1 MGGIMVAKLMVIFFS
16 AILIN
21 NFVLT
26 RFLGI
31 CPFLGVSQQ
40 IETAIGMGLAV
51 VFVLTL
57 ASAMTWVVQHLI
69 LVPLGLGFLQTVA
82 FILVIAAL
90 VQLVEMV
97 IQKVSPTLYRALGV
111 YLPLITTN
119 CAVLGAAVLNIREG
133 YTLVESTVHGAAA
146 GVGFTMAIVLFA
158 GIRERLAYS
167 PVPVS
172 FKGFPIALVTA
183 GLLSIAFL
191 GFAGFNLGKLFG
203 M

>member
-1 MGGIMVAKLMVIFFS
+1 MAKLMVIFFS

-51 VFVLTL
+51 IFVLAL
-57 ASAMTWVVQHLI
+57 ASAMTWVVHHLI
-69 LVPLGLGFLQTVA
+69 LVPLGLAFLQTVA

-97 IQKVSPTLYRALGV
+97 IQKVSPSLYRALGV

-119 CAVLGAAVLNIREG
+119 CAVLGAAVLNIR
-133 YTLVESTVHGAAA
+133 TDILS
-146 GVGFTMAIVLFA
+146 LN
-158 GIRERLAYS
+158 RLCMGCRRCRLHYGDSAVRGH
-167 PVPVS
+167 P
-172 FKGFPIALVTA
+172 
-183 GLLSIAFL
+183 
-191 GFAGFNLGKLFG
+191 
-203 M
+203 

>member
-1 MGGIMVAKLMVIFFS
+1 MVAKLMVIFFS

-40 IETAIGMGLAV
+40 IETSMGMGFAV
-51 VFVLTL
+51 IFVMTL
-57 ASAMTWVVQHLI
+57 ASSITWAIQHLI
-69 LVPLGLGFLQTVA
+69 LAPLGLAYLQTVA
-82 FILVIAAL
+82 FILVIASL

-97 IQKVSPTLYRALGV
+97 IQKVSPALYRALGV

-133 YTLVESTVHGAAA
+133 YTLIESTVNGIAA
-146 GVGFTMAIVLFA
+146 GVGFTLAIVLFA
-158 GIRERLAYS
+158 GIRERLSYS
-167 PVPVS
+167 PVPES
-172 FKGFPIALVTA
+172 FRGYPIALVTA

-191 GFAGFNLGKLFG
+191 GFSGFDLSKLFG